1 MRRILLRLA
10 PSSIPN
16 TYVQTRFSS
25 HAVRKQAAWSNSPI
39 EIQPGQHVI
48 SVCNQ
53 YNIGFPQKLRPLRVF
68 KQKENPYKLGV
79 LICQQHCFAQNSM
92 RYFDKLE
99 HPFAK
104 SLLDV
109 YIEKKKEP
117 LWITSFA
124 HGAGVFPNKTAERRI
139 AHALRDALMLAGY
152 DRFGRRVLAD
162 GESSAIVDLYGTLRV
177 ISGHPTAVCNAR
189 FVDVL
194 ESAKKIIAG
203 VEIELRRGE
212 ANVGRT
218 QRKDGQNSRH
228 VQRLQHQQQQQQQQ
242 HQPTTHGSWQSQ
254 RRGLDYRR
262 GRRTSYL
269 QEPA

>member
-10 PSSIPN
+10 PPSIPN

-25 HAVRKQAAWSNSPI
+25 HAVRKHVSWNNPLYV
-39 EIQPGQHVI
+39 QPGQHVI
-48 SVCNQ
+48 SVCKQ
-53 YNIGFPQKLRPLRVF
+53 YSINFPQKLRPLRVF

-79 LICQQHCFAQNSM
+79 FICQQHCFAQNSM

-99 HPFAK
+99 HPLAK
-104 SLLDV
+104 SLLDI

-117 LWITSFA
+117 LWFTSYA
-124 HGAGVFPNKTAERRI
+124 HGAGVFPNKTAQKRL

-177 ISGHPTAVCNAR
+177 VSGHPTAVCNAR

-212 ANVGRT
+212 ASVGRT
-218 QRKDGQNSRH
+218 QRKDGQNSRN
-228 VQRLQHQQQQQQQQ
+228 VQRLQHQQHQQ
-242 HQPTTHGSWQSQ
+242 HQPTHGSWQSQ
-254 RRGLDYRR
+254 RRGPHYQRE
-262 GRRTSYL
+262 RRTN
-269 QEPA
+269 